1 MSSLTNDKASEKI
14 QENLE
19 KITQVVHDSVSSSS
33 DYCEDICDSLKGKDR
48 TGEEKKIWRKCG
60 CVD

>member
-1 MSSLTNDKASEKI
+1 MSSLMNDKVSEKI

-19 KITQVVHDSVSSSS
+19 KITQVVQDNVSSSS
-33 DYCEDICDSLKGKDR
+33 DYCKDVCDSLKGENR
-48 TGEEKKIWRKCG
+48 TVEEQKLWDKCG